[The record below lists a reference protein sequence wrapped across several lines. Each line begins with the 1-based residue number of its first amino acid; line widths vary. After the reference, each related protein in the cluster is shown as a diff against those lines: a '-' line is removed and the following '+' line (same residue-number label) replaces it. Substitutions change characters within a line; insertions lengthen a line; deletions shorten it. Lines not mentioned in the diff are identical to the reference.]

1 MRKSAEPPDR
11 GEGERMEGAHILRQ
25 RVVGSRTRFLI
36 TASVLVL
43 LWLVFVWLAATG
55 RLAELR
61 YLNVPLLHPYPPA
74 GYVQNPFNPS
84 DKGDLINVGEANRV
98 KTDLLADGQLELQAL
113 GLGDASLVGQ
123 ADTGRAKDRLLALIA
138 KNDAAGVIERQQTR
152 LESVVVGRLPD
163 PNDNSIQWLVEER
176 GTATISRYSKT
187 NNSAVSSQ
195 PVKFDAKFWMLK
207 VGDRYL
213 IADVLISSQ
222 PTSAAGG

>member
-11 GEGERMEGAHILRQ
+11 GEGERMEGAHKLRQ

-84 DKGDLINVGEANRV
+84 DKGDLVSISEASRV
-98 KTDLLADGQLELQAL
+98 KADLLADGQTELLAAEKGDV
-113 GLGDASLVGQ
+113 GLLSGAV
-123 ADTGRAKDRLLALIA
+123 TGRALDSFTSLIQQ
-138 KNDAAGVIERQQTR
+138 NNSQGISERAQNHFD
-152 LESVVVGRLPD
+152 SIVVGHLSD
-163 PNDNSIQWLVEER
+163 PNDPKIVWAIEEK
-176 GTATISRYSKT
+176 GTATVLFYSKST
-187 NNSAVSSQ
+187 GASFRQTKVR
-195 PVKFDAKFWMLK
+195 FDSTYWLTV
-207 VGDRYL
+207 VGNHYL
-213 IADVLISSQ
+213 ITDALIRTETI
-222 PTSAAGG
+222 P